1 MDTTFDFSLLVL
13 KLIEAL
19 YQQGLISE
27 QVYREATA
35 MAK

>member
-1 MDTTFDFSLLVL
+1 MDYVLDFSLLAL
-13 KLIEAL
+13 KIIEAF